1 MFSNLYLLAG
11 AGVAAVGLIGV
22 VLSRFRRTPSADQ
35 VSPNVLDRIR
45 TEYR

>member
-1 MFSNLYLLAG
+1 MPSFYLLVG
-11 AGVAAVGLIGV
+11 AGVAAIGLVAV
-22 VLSRFRRTPSADQ
+22 VLSRFRKTPSADQ

>member
-1 MFSNLYLLAG
+1 MSIFYLLAG
-11 AGVAAVGLIGV
+11 ASVAVIGLVGV
-22 VLSRFRRTPSADQ
+22 VLSKIRKTPSADQ

>member
-1 MFSNLYLLAG
+1 MPSFYLLAG
-11 AGVAAVGLIGV
+11 AGIAVIGLVTV
-22 VLSRFRRTPSADQ
+22 VLSKIRKTPSADQ

>member
-1 MFSNLYLLAG
+1 MSNIYLLAG
-11 AGVAAVGLIGV
+11 AAVAAVGLIGV
-22 VLSRFRRTPSADQ
+22 VLSRIRRSPSADQ

>member
-1 MFSNLYLLAG
+1 MSTYYLFAG
-11 AGVAAVGLIGV
+11 AGVAVIGLIGM
-22 VLSRFRRTPSADQ
+22 VLSRVRRTPSADQ

>member
-1 MFSNLYLLAG
+1 MSTFYLLAA
-11 AGVAAVGLIGV
+11 AGVAVIGLIGV
-22 VLSRFRRTPSADQ
+22 GLSKIRKTPSADT